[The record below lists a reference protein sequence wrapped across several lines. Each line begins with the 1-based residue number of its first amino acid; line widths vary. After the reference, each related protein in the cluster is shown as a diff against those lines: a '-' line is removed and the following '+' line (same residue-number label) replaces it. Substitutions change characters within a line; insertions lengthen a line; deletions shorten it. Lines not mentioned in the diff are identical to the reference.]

1 MAHLLVLFITITIFP
16 FPTLSQTTGKLT
28 VGASINATE
37 SSKPWLSSSGD
48 FAFGFRQLKN
58 NNTFYA
64 LSIWFARIPDE
75 TIVWFDRSS
84 YPVPRGSILQLDAVK
99 GLVLQKP
106 DQGNL
111 LYITDG
117 LPHKVAY
124 ALLNDTGN
132 LVLLQTNSAPL
143 WQSFENPA
151 DTILPTQTIEI
162 NGSMLNSRKTQN
174 DFSHGRF
181 YAGMN
186 AGGNF
191 VLNTKSVYT
200 NVGVDD
206 EYYNSNSN
214 SGARILFDKSP
225 DSASISV
232 VSSDGH
238 QTNTILDSN
247 LPPSEYYY
255 RATLDFDGLFS
266 MYHYPKKFDSS
277 SLWVSVGSLPAVG
290 DRQIRSSSLEV
301 QKIIDSL
308 HRGAVLSWEAYV
320 HTVIRSSQVQFRFSF
335 ADRFQIRFY
344 RIYYNNN
351 NVCSIENGRPACHC
365 PRGFSLVDPN
375 NAYGA
380 CKSNFTMSCNESGQD
395 TLHEVLDISDV
406 DWPFNDYEQIMPSS
420 KDDCR
425 DACVS
430 DCFCGAAI
438 FRSQSCWKKRLPLSN
453 GRVDTTLGATAFLK
467 VRKSS

>member
-1 MAHLLVLFITITIFP
+1 MAHLLVLFITITLFP
-16 FPTLSQTTGKLT
+16 FLTLSETTEKLT

-48 FAFGFRQLKN
+48 FAFGFQQLQN
-58 NNTFYA
+58 NNTFYV
-64 LSIWFARIPDE
+64 LSIWFAKIPDK
-75 TIVWFDRSS
+75 TIVWFERSS
-84 YPVPRGSILQLDAVK
+84 YPVPDGSILQLDAVK

-111 LYITDG
+111 LYITDD

-132 LVLLQTNSAPL
+132 LVLSQTDSTSL
-143 WQSFENPA
+143 WQSFDNPA
-151 DTILPTQTIEI
+151 DTILLTQTIEI
-162 NGSMLNSRKTQN
+162 NGSMLSSRKTQT

-181 YAGMN
+181 FAGMN

-200 NVGVDD
+200 NIDVDD

-214 SGARILFDKSP
+214 SGGAHIVFDESP

-238 QTNTILDSN
+238 QTNTILGSS

-266 MYHYPKKFDSS
+266 MYHYPKKIDSRS
-277 SLWVSVGSLPAVG
+277 RWVSVDSLPPG
-290 DRQIRSSSLEV
+290 D
-301 QKIIDSL
+301 KIHNICHDIDGNKGS
-308 HRGAVLSWEAYV
+308 GACGY
-320 HTVIRSSQVQFRFSF
+320 
-335 ADRFQIRFY
+335 
-344 RIYYNNN
+344 N
-351 NVCSIENGRPACHC
+351 NVCSLENGRPACHC
-365 PRGFSLVDPN
+365 PLGFSLVDPN

-380 CKSNFTMSCNESGQD
+380 CKSNFTGSCPEGGRD
-395 TLHEVLDISDV
+395 ELHQVLDVSDV

-425 DACVS
+425 DACLS

-438 FRSQSCWKKRLPLSN
+438 FRSRSCWKKRLPLSN